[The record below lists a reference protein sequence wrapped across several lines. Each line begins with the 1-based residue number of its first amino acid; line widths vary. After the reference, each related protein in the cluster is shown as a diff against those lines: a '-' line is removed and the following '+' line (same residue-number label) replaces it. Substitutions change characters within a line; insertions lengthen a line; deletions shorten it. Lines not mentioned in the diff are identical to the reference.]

1 MSDTS
6 PHHHALSD
14 LGSSILGRIDTTT
27 YRQARRVVASR
38 SVNAP
43 ECGNLLAMLGILDRA
58 GTAAPTTAE
67 LRY

>member
-6 PHHHALSD
+6 PRHPASSD
-14 LGSSILGRIDTTT
+14 LGSSILGRIDTAT

-43 ECGNLLAMLGILDRA
+43 ECGSMLAMLGILDRA
-58 GTAAPTTAE
+58 GGATPTTSE